1 MLFMIPY
8 AVLLAV
14 AWGWPRQWRA
24 LLSLR
29 LTLFGVGGGALAVLA
44 LSCGDAAP
52 VLGPTLSIVSL
63 LVPALCW
70 WVAALLALFD
80 SRARFRRVLA
90 PMHVILGP
98 AVLGLLYLL
107 LLN

>member
-1 MLFMIPY
+1 MLLMIPY
-8 AVLLAV
+8 AVLLV
-14 AWGWPRQWRA
+14 AALGWPRQWRA

-29 LTLFGVGGGALAVLA
+29 LTLFGGIGGILSVVA

-98 AVLGLLYLL
+98 AVLGLLYCF
-107 LLN
+107 LN

>member
-8 AVLLAV
+8 AVLLA
-14 AWGWPRQWRA
+14 AALGWPRQWRA

-29 LTLFGVGGGALAVLA
+29 LTLFGGIGGALAAVA
-44 LSCGDAAP
+44 LSYGDAAP
-52 VLGPTLSIVSL
+52 SLGPTLSVVSL
-63 LVPALCW
+63 LVPAWCW
-70 WVAALLALFD
+70 WVAALSALFD

-90 PMHVILGP
+90 PMLVILGP